1 MKMKKLFFT
10 VLFFGVLFSAKAQEQ
25 FVVYFDSNKHELNQP
40 ETEKLNQWLTLN
52 KESKIVAINGFTD
65 EDGSHLFNDS
75 LAKRRVNFV
84 FNFVQNKIKIRDD
97 FKSRSYGE
105 DFKQAINKAENRKV
119 TLYYIEQKDLA
130 KETEI
135 LGIKSEIP
143 EVPKPEI
150 SFPDTL
156 VFENPNG
163 TKSEFKLDVNFMKS
177 VSNAFPGEK
186 LKIEN
191 LNFMINTYIVVNES
205 RGKLYELLLVLQK
218 NPKLKIEIQGN
229 ICCMPNDRLNLSM
242 QRAKAVYNF
251 LIANE
256 INKNRLSYKGFGS
269 TRPIYTL
276 PEKTEEERAAN
287 RRVEVLILEN

>member
-10 VLFFGVLFSAKAQEQ
+10 VLFFGVLFSVKAQEQ

-130 KETEI
+130 KEDESVFQTQ
-135 LGIKSEIP
+135 
-143 EVPKPEI
+143 
-150 SFPDTL
+150 SF
-156 VFENPNG
+156 
-163 TKSEFKLDVNFMKS
+163 
-177 VSNAFPGEK
+177 
-186 LKIEN
+186 LKTQTGQN
-191 LNFMINTYIVVNES
+191 
-205 RGKLYELLLVLQK
+205 Q
-218 NPKLKIEIQGN
+218 
-229 ICCMPNDRLNLSM
+229 NLSWM
-242 QRAKAVYNF
+242 
-251 LIANE
+251 
-256 INKNRLSYKGFGS
+256 
-269 TRPIYTL
+269 
-276 PEKTEEERAAN
+276 
-287 RRVEVLILEN
+287 

>member
-130 KETEI
+130 KEDEI
-135 LGIKSEIP
+135 LGIKTEIP
-143 EVPKPEI
+143 ETPKPEI

-163 TKSEFKLDVNFMKS
+163 TKSEFMLDVNFMKS
-177 VSNAFPGEK
+177 VSKAIPGEK

-242 QRAKAVYNF
+242 QRAKAIYNF

-269 TRPIYTL
+269 TRPIFAL